1 MHLVGWH
8 LEDFVSELAE
18 TIRERVDGEEVG
30 TSLAA
35 G

>member
-1 MHLVGWH
+1 VGWH

-18 TIRERVDGEEVG
+18 TIRDCVDGEEVG

>member
-1 MHLVGWH
+1 VGWH

-18 TIRERVDGEEVG
+18 TIRYCVDGEEVG
-30 TSLAA
+30 ATLAA